1 MLLNIL
7 YMEIWGTSLVS
18 GQWLLQSI
26 LGSTDLMTGT
36 TSIALLT
43 FTRITGMS
51 LFGWKQSFSC

>member
-1 MLLNIL
+1 
-7 YMEIWGTSLVS
+7 MEIWGTSLVS

-51 LFGWKQSFSC
+51 FFGWKQSFSC